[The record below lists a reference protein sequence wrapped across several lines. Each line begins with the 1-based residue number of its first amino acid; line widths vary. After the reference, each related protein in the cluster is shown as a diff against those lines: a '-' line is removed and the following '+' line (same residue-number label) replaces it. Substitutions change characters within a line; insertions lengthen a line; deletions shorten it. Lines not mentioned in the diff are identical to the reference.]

1 MSDVVAVEREPAP
14 KTPAPSSTSSQVT
27 EEGQGQLL
35 EKGQPAAKPGA
46 ATTGPAAELP
56 TLKAGPRPWEDPLK
70 EARWS
75 VQSLDSHIKSEISG
89 KQPDLGPTLADAGSR
104 VKAALEDVWKDPN
117 LSSTLK
123 AQGETPESIK
133 KDLSA
138 GHFDKVVATLQ
149 KTETSLNEAH
159 RQGLELPPAVSRT
172 PANDV
177 GKVEPANTTPAAATT
192 AKTPTPVTTRAGDT
206 VQQDPIVELIQR
218 LQGAS
223 VSLTERDAGLARG
236 INKLAETAS
245 ADSSATSQATFRTHV
260 AYSLQDTEKALGSGS
275 VPVPAELRSEM
286 TRLAGSSPGLENK
299 QMENLVRSTPSLDDR
314 GLVRDLRRAA
324 DSIASLGSNQNSPA
338 VQQHVEVLE
347 NRVRLA
353 ARVTVSEAV
362 SPQGERLVPTGAEAT
377 TATGA
382 PGKTPSPIRTT
393 TNLDSAT
400 VTSPASDRTHE
411 PEKPG
416 QPGTVRTAESPG
428 DRQHERGSMPDR
440 REPGAPAR
448 SQASI
453 KVNDAKPKTAMAQIM
468 DNLRSPGPSSPP
480 PWAPSA
486 FAMGERVSKFE
497 QMMGHGKTDQLIRAS
512 EKSGVAMMKAVETFS
527 TGPGAEILGKIDAA
541 AGTEPGG
548 MKAVMREMQP
558 GGRYAELRSQFD
570 NALQSD
576 KVFAASY
583 SQVEKTAEQHGK
595 DRLALG
601 ADFQAKGLETR
612 QLDARFQ
619 KADEAIGEATE
630 RIPGRTPGK
639 SVMEELGQKVAEIFN
654 KAVERV
660 RAMFGREAAPEARPS
675 ASPGMSP

>member
-1 MSDVVAVEREPAP
+1 MSDVVATSNKAANPPASKVKRDRDGRLLDKVDPP
-14 KTPAPSSTSSQVT
+14 KV
-27 EEGQGQLL
+27 
-35 EKGQPAAKPGA
+35 GA
-46 ATTGPAAELP
+46 AAGTETAVAAPTTGE
-56 TLKAGPRPWEDPLK
+56 RPWEAALK
-70 EARWS
+70 EARQS
-75 VQSLDSHIKSEISG
+75 VQSLDSQIKSELAG
-89 KQPDLGPTLADAGSR
+89 LRAGPGPTPADAGIR
-104 VKAALEDVWKDPN
+104 VKAALEDVWKDPS

-133 KDLSA
+133 KDLGA

-149 KTETSLNEAH
+149 NTETSLNETH
-159 RQGLELPPAVSRT
+159 TQGLGLSPAASRT

-177 GKVEPANTTPAAATT
+177 GKVEPGNTTTMAATT
-192 AKTPTPVTTRAGDT
+192 AKTPTPTTTGAGET
-206 VQQDPIVELIQR
+206 VQQDPIVELVQR
-218 LQGAS
+218 LQGVS

-245 ADSSATSQATFRTHV
+245 ADPSITSQATFRTHV
-260 AYSLQDTEKALGSGS
+260 AYNLQDTEKALGSGS

-286 TRLAGSSPGLENK
+286 TRLAGASPGLENK
-299 QMENLVRSTPSLDDR
+299 QMENLVRSTPGLDDR

-324 DSIASLGSNQNSPA
+324 DSIATLGTDQNSPA

-353 ARVTVSEAV
+353 PRVAVSEAV
-362 SPQGERLVPTGAEAT
+362 SPQGSPVSARADGATKQE
-377 TATGA
+377 
-382 PGKTPSPIRTT
+382 PTPSESHETT
-393 TNLDSAT
+393 RA
-400 VTSPASDRTHE
+400 A
-411 PEKPG
+411 
-416 QPGTVRTAESPG
+416 ASPG
-428 DRQHERGSMPDR
+428 GGQQRPERDSESQP
-440 REPGAPAR
+440 APVQVTGVAGT
-448 SQASI
+448 AS
-453 KVNDAKPKTAMAQIM
+453 KPKTAMAQIM

-480 PWAPSA
+480 PWAPST

-497 QMMGHGKTDQLIRAS
+497 QMMSHGKTDQLIRAS

-527 TGPGAEILGKIDAA
+527 MGPGAEILGKIDAA

-548 MKAVMREMQP
+548 MKTVMREMQP
-558 GGRYAELRSQFD
+558 GGRYAQLRSEFD

-576 KVFAASY
+576 KAFAASY
-583 SQVEKTAEQHGK
+583 NQVETTAAQHGK

-601 ADFQAKGLETR
+601 ADFQAKGIETR

-654 KAVERV
+654 KAIERV
-660 RAMFGREAAPEARPS
+660 RAMFGREAAPEARAS

>member
-1 MSDVVAVEREPAP
+1 MSNAIITGWEAAPFAPPSTARVTNGEDRQSRRPNQVE
-14 KTPAPSSTSSQVT
+14 
-27 EEGQGQLL
+27 
-35 EKGQPAAKPGA
+35 PAAKLDGA
-46 ATTGPAAELP
+46 GARLATDLP
-56 TLKAGPRPWEDPLK
+56 PFKAGFMPWVDPLK

-75 VQSLDSHIKSEISG
+75 VQSLDAHVKFELSG
-89 KQPDLGPTLADAGSR
+89 KPTGSGPTLADAGNR
-104 VKAALEDVWKDPN
+104 VKAALENVWNDPH
-117 LSSTLK
+117 LSTTLK
-123 AQGETPESIK
+123 AQGESREGITN
-133 KDLSA
+133 DLSA
-138 GHFDKVVATLQ
+138 GHFEKVVTTFK
-149 KTETSLNEAH
+149 KTEKALEAAY
-159 RQGLELPPAVSRT
+159 RQGVGLPPIGLGKR
-172 PANDV
+172 ANDV
-177 GKVEPANTTPAAATT
+177 GNTEPVNAIAAEPTI
-192 AKTPTPVTTRAGDT
+192 AKSEPSGRAGST
-206 VQQDPIVELIQR
+206 TQQDSIIELVCR

-223 VSLTERDAGLARG
+223 VRLTERDAGLARG
-236 INKLAETAS
+236 IDKLAETAS
-245 ADSSATSQATFRTHV
+245 ADPSITSQAMLRTHV

-286 TRLAGSSPGLENK
+286 TRLAGTSPALENK
-299 QMENLVRSTPSLDDR
+299 QMENLVRSTPGLDDR

-324 DSIASLGSNQNSPA
+324 DSIATLGSNQGSPA
-338 VQQHVEVLE
+338 AQQHVEVLE

-353 ARVTVSEAV
+353 TRVTASEAV
-362 SPQGERLVPTGAEAT
+362 STPNSPVSAQADGATKESPIQSEAHGTTRAVASPGGGQQRPERDSESQPAT
-377 TATGA
+377 VQATGVA
-382 PGKTPSPIRTT
+382 
-393 TNLDSAT
+393 
-400 VTSPASDRTHE
+400 
-411 PEKPG
+411 
-416 QPGTVRTAESPG
+416 GT
-428 DRQHERGSMPDR
+428 GSR
-440 REPGAPAR
+440 
-448 SQASI
+448 
-453 KVNDAKPKTAMAQIM
+453 PKTAMAQIM

-480 PWAPSA
+480 PWAPST

-497 QMMGHGKTDQLIRAS
+497 QMMGHGKSDQLIRAS
-512 EKSGVAMMKAVETFS
+512 EKSGVVMMKAVETFS

-576 KVFAASY
+576 KAFAASY

-654 KAVERV
+654 KAIERV
-660 RAMFGREAAPEARPS
+660 RAMFGREAAPEARAS